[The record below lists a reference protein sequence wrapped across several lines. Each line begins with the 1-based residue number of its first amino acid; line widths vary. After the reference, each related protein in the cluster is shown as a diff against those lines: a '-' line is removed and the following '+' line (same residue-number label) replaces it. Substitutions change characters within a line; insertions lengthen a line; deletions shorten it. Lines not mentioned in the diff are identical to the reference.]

1 VKPEQLLTT
10 PAEVRRDIPL
20 PMAPEATDRY
30 WGSDAIADMLRA
42 LGVPYVLLNPGASF
56 RGLHD
61 SLVNHLGNADPQM
74 LLVLHEEHAVAI
86 AHGYTKVTGQP
97 LAAILH
103 SNVGL
108 MHGSMA
114 IFDAWAD
121 RVPVLVLGATGP
133 VDAARRRP
141 WIDWLHTSQDQ
152 AALVRHFIK
161 WDAQPASVAAAQEAL
176 LRAWRIAD
184 TAPRGPVYVC
194 FDAAVQE
201 ARLPERPTVP
211 DVARYMPPQ
220 PPVPA
225 AVDVERVAQWL
236 REAQRPVILAG
247 RVSRS
252 QAGWNARVALAER
265 LGARVLTDLKLG
277 AAFPT
282 SHALHAAPAGM
293 FLTPDG
299 VKALR
304 EADLVLSLDW
314 LDLAGTLRQAW
325 GDSVVGSRVVQV
337 SVDHHLHNG
346 WSMDHQGLPPA
357 DLFLACEPEPV
368 VDALLAALADHPGA
382 PVVTAVPRSAPAP
395 APAPLPLDDS
405 ALTVPA
411 VAALLREATHGL
423 AVSLLRLPLSWGGE
437 MWEFKGPLDF
447 LGYDGGGGI
456 GSGPGMAVGGALALK
471 GTGRLPVAVIGDGDF
486 LMGATALWTA
496 ANARLPLLTIV
507 VNNRSFFNDELH
519 QERVARERGRPVD
532 NRWIGQRIDDPAPDL
547 AQMARAQGLIGHGPV
562 KTAAVLRSVLQE
574 AIAAV
579 QQGEGVVLDVWV
591 QPGYTT
597 SMSQTMTRSH
607 SQDHE

>member
-1 VKPEQLLTT
+1 MSVNIQ
-10 PAEVRRDIPL
+10 RDVPL
-20 PMAPEATDRY
+20 PMTPEAMQQV
-30 WGSDAIADMLRA
+30 WGSDVIADMLRA
-42 LGVPYVLLNPGASF
+42 LGIPYVLLNPGASF

-74 LLVLHEEHAVAI
+74 LLVLHEEHAIAI
-86 AHGYTKVTGQP
+86 AHGFTKVNGQP
-97 LAAILH
+97 LAAVLH

-114 IFDAWAD
+114 IYDAWAD

-152 AALVRHFIK
+152 AALVRHFVK
-161 WDAQPASVAAAQEAL
+161 WDAQPASVAAAQEAM

-194 FDAAVQE
+194 FDAALQE
-201 ARLPERPTVP
+201 SRLAERPALP
-211 DVARYMPPQ
+211 DASRYQPPQ
-220 PPVPA
+220 PPTPA
-225 AVDVERVAQWL
+225 VADVERAAQWL
-236 REAQRPVILAG
+236 KQASKPVILAG

-252 QAGWNARVALAER
+252 QAGWDARVALAER

-282 SHALHAAPAGM
+282 RHPLHAAPAGM
-293 FLTPDG
+293 FLAPDG
-299 VKALR
+299 AKTLR
-304 EADLVLSLDW
+304 DADVVLSLDW

-325 GDSVVGSRVVQV
+325 GDTSVGSRVIQA

-357 DLFLACEPEPV
+357 DLFLACEPEMV
-368 VDALLAALADHPGA
+368 VDALLRVLSGDPVRSEPVQARERDIGALVA
-382 PVVTAVPRSAPAP
+382 SAPAD
-395 APAPLPLDDS
+395 APLS
-405 ALTVPA
+405 
-411 VAALLREATHGL
+411 VAQVAQVLREATQGH

-437 MWEFKGPLDF
+437 MWDFDGPLDF

-471 GTGRLPVAVIGDGDF
+471 GSGRLPVAIIGDGDY
-486 LMGATALWTA
+486 LMGVTAFWTA
-496 ANARLPLLTIV
+496 AKAQVPLLTLV

-519 QERVARERGRPVD
+519 QERVAKERGRPLE

-547 AQMARAQGLIGHGPV
+547 AQMARAQGLVGHGPV
-562 KTAAVLRSVLQE
+562 TSAAALRTVLDN
-574 AIAAV
+574 AV
-579 QQGEGVVLDVWV
+579 HAVSQGACVVIDVWV
-591 QPGYTT
+591 QPGYTAA
-597 SMSQTMTRSH
+597 MSQTMTRSH
-607 SQDHE
+607 SQGDE

>member
-1 VKPEQLLTT
+1 MTSDLYRPDGR
-10 PAEVRRDIPL
+10 AARRDQPQ
-20 PMAPEATDRY
+20 PMAAEATKNV

-74 LLVLHEEHAVAI
+74 LVVLHEEHAVAI
-86 AHGYTKVTGQP
+86 AHGYAKVTGQP

-161 WDAQPASVAAAQEAL
+161 WDAQPASVGAAQEAL

-194 FDAAVQE
+194 FDAALQE
-201 ARLPERPTVP
+201 SRLATRPALP
-211 DVARYMPPQ
+211 
-220 PPVPA
+220 
-225 AVDVERVAQWL
+225 DVERFRPPRPMAPAPADVALAAQWL
-236 REAQRPVILAG
+236 REARNPLILAG

-252 QAGWNARVALAER
+252 QQGWNERVALAER

-282 SHALHAAPAGM
+282 RHPLHAAPAGM

-299 VKALR
+299 ARALR
-304 EADLVLSLDW
+304 EADVVVSLDW
-314 LDLAGTLRQAW
+314 LDLGGTLRQAW
-325 GDSVVGSRVVQV
+325 GDEAVGSRVIQV
-337 SVDHHLHNG
+337 SVDHHVHNG

-357 DLFLACEPEPV
+357 DLFLACEPEPFV
-368 VDALLAALADHPGA
+368 ESLLDALRDQLPPAL
-382 PVVTAVPRSAPAP
+382 PAP
-395 APAPLPLDDS
+395 PVRSRPPAPDPDA
-405 ALTVPA
+405 ALTVSA
-411 VAALLREATHGL
+411 VAGVLREATEGL
-423 AVSLLRLPLSWGGE
+423 TLSLLRLPLSWGGE
-437 MWEFKGPLDF
+437 MWDFDGPLDF

-471 GTGRLPVAVIGDGDF
+471 GSDRLPVAIIGDGDY
-486 LMGATALWTA
+486 LMGVTAFWTA
-496 ANARLPLLTIV
+496 ANARLPLLTLV

-519 QERVARERGRPVD
+519 QERVAQERGRPVD
-532 NRWIGQRIDDPAPDL
+532 NRWIGQRIDNPAPDL
-547 AQMARAQGLIGHGPV
+547 AQMARAQGLRGMGPV
-562 KTAAVLRSVLQE
+562 NNARELRETLEQALQ
-574 AIAAV
+574 AV
-579 QQGEGVVLDVWV
+579 QQGEAVVVDVRV
-591 QPGYTT
+591 QPGYTA

-607 SQDHE
+607 KEDHE